1 MTTTARNASMYE
13 TSASLIGGGISFR
26 GIRAPPVGERTHF
39 DRYEHAAR
47 QIRPKYPFHEQE
59 YRMPGYT
66 GYTKDV
72 AEVFGK
78 TPISLQ
84 LDATAPLK
92 TSVLMAPKTSKILT
106 NAEIV
111 NDAANNNKNWLRE
124 KPDVLFPKL
133 KPTPAKPGNPPF
145 VSSISFGDMRYA
157 SAIKGSTG
165 YTSTYREQCDSLT
178 ERKVKYTIEE
188 EFAGD
193 GTVNPKELETEQ
205 LKALYAENK
214 TRYTDD
220 MVKSLRDTLRVRIE
234 GKIKPSGISNAFMLR
249 KLFVENGREV
259 DGDIEI
265 HDFKKLVLDGF
276 GLQLR
281 REEAIALF
289 SYYDKECCGVLNVEA
304 FMGDMLDSDYFDLFS
319 PRKMVS
325 NRAAIDHEDQMRAL
339 IRKKLSPHAE
349 MLESVFRRL
358 DTEKTGTISE
368 IEVMY
373 GFRWLSIK
381 LTNEEWDFVRK
392 LDRGAGISI
401 TAFLARYATS
411 DAEPEGVKES
421 TMKYIKTLGGSMTT
435 RDDFKLPLITGRTL
449 NKSI

>member
-1 MTTTARNASMYE
+1 
-13 TSASLIGGGISFR
+13 
-26 GIRAPPVGERTHF
+26 
-39 DRYEHAAR
+39 
-47 QIRPKYPFHEQE
+47 
-59 YRMPGYT
+59 
-66 GYTKDV
+66 
-72 AEVFGK
+72 
-78 TPISLQ
+78 
-84 LDATAPLK
+84 
-92 TSVLMAPKTSKILT
+92 
-106 NAEIV
+106 
-111 NDAANNNKNWLRE
+111 
-124 KPDVLFPKL
+124 
-133 KPTPAKPGNPPF
+133 
-145 VSSISFGDMRYA
+145 
-157 SAIKGSTG
+157 
-165 YTSTYREQCDSLT
+165 
-178 ERKVKYTIEE
+178 
-188 EFAGD
+188 
-193 GTVNPKELETEQ
+193 
-205 LKALYAENK
+205 
-214 TRYTDD
+214 

-289 SYYDKECCGVLNVEA
+289 SYYDKEGCGVLNVEA
-304 FMGDMLDSDYFDLFS
+304 FMGDMLDSDYFSLFS

-325 NRAAIDHEDQMRAL
+325 NRAAINHEDQMRAL

-421 TMKYIKTLGGSMTT
+421 TMKYIKTLGGSMTN